1 MPETPG
7 IVEHWILNL
16 AIEGA
21 RKLSD
26 FLPFVESLYLN
37 VREVPDCNAEEYAE
51 GVLALFDAGLVRL
64 YFDIGEDGEIEPDR
78 ALVEAVIR
86 RRLQLPRVGRIPLTR
101 TPRPPREIRPAEPD
115 LMMKLTA
122 SGGRAWERLAEP
134 DWNRYVQTLTDDE
147 SGEAWSGNRDML
159 MSELGWY
166 QELTSATIDRNTIRL
181 EALHDY
187 NVTYWK
193 LLPVVF
199 RATFACTW
207 SEGLWGAKGYSGEP
221 KWFREWWESSSNW
234 YKQPW
239 ELPNWPRPL

>member
-1 MPETPG
+1 MPATPKV
-7 IVEHWILNL
+7 VEHWILNL
-16 AIEGA
+16 VIEGE

-37 VREVPDCNAEEYAE
+37 VQEVPDCSAEEYAE
-51 GVLALFDAGLVRL
+51 GVLALFDAGLVRM
-64 YFDIGEDGEIEPDR
+64 YFDIGEDEEFDPDR
-78 ALVEAVIR
+78 ALVEAIVR
-86 RRLQLPRVGRIPLTR
+86 RRLQLPRVGRVPLTKAR
-101 TPRPPREIRPAEPD
+101 RLPREIRPAEPD

-122 SGGRAWERLAEP
+122 SGGRAWEALAEP
-134 DWNRYVQTLTDDE
+134 DWSRYVQTLTGDE

-159 MSELGWY
+159 IAELGWY
-166 QELTSATIDRNTIRL
+166 EELTSATIDRNTIRL

-187 NVTYWK
+187 PVTYWK

-199 RATFACTW
+199 RASFACTW
-207 SEGLWGAKGYSGEP
+207 SERMWGGKRYPGEP
-221 KWFREWWESSSNW
+221 KWFREWWESRSDW